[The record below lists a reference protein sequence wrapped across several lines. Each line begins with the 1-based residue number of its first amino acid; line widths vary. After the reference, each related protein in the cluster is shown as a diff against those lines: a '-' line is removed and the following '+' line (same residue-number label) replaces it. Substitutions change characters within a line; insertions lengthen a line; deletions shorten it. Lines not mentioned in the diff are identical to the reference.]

1 MTRRSNRR
9 VGFMTGT
16 PGVKDPVRR
25 AIAPLVDD
33 RPAEVTDPAH
43 RVAVEEGMAQLRRG
57 EIATDEEVEATFR
70 RYGA

>member
-9 VGFMTGT
+9 VGFLIGT
-16 PGVKDPVRR
+16 PGGKNPARR
-25 AIAPLVDD
+25 ATAPLVDD
-33 RPAEVTDPAH
+33 RTAEVTDPAH

-57 EIATDEEVEATFR
+57 DVSTDEEVEATFR